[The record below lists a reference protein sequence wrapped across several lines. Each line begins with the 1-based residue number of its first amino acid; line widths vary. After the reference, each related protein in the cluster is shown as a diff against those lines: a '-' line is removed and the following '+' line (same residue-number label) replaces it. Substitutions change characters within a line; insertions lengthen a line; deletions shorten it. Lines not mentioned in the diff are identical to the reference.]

1 MNPLGDHL
9 SRFDYIAIPLHRGPT
24 GHLQIDGAL
33 NGVEASLYLDT
44 GAGRTVLDL
53 DQARR
58 RGLVL
63 TEGPRTAGGLG
74 TENMIAHQTIVRHF
88 TLPGMEE
95 TDFAVAVVDL
105 SHVNKGLRA
114 RGARPMDG
122 IIGADVLESRE
133 AIIDYKHLQ
142 LYLKSTGSRRAA

>member
-24 GHLQIDGAL
+24 GHWQNDAVL
-33 NGVEASLYLDT
+33 NGVEASLYLHT
-44 GAGRTVLDL
+44 GAGRTVLDF

-63 TEGPRTAGGLG
+63 TEGPRPAGGLG
-74 TENMIAHQTIVRHF
+74 TEDMIVHQTTVRHF
-88 TLPGMEE
+88 TLSGIEE
-95 TDFAVAVVDL
+95 TRFAVAVVDL

-114 RGARPMDG
+114 SGAQPMDG
-122 IIGADVLESRE
+122 IIGGDVPESRE
-133 AIIDYKHLQ
+133 AIIDYKHRQ
-142 LYLKSTGSRRAA
+142 LYLKGTGSRRAA